1 MPTDITP
8 TILIADD
15 EPEIRKAL
23 ERIIKHK
30 GFSTKVAADGREA
43 LDIIQSDQ
51 IDVLLADLQMPRMS
65 GMELLKATKTVNPE
79 IEVIMITGHGGVED
93 AVEAIKIGAYDF
105 ISKPPRKAII
115 ERVIERAAEKQML
128 DREIQNLRDRLDAL
142 ESAQEIIGNSS
153 AMKRIMET
161 VHQVASSSATVLILG
176 ESGTGKERIAD
187 AVHLQSRRKDQPFI
201 KVNCRAL
208 PENLLEAEFF
218 GTEKG
223 AYTGASSQRVGRF
236 EAAHEGTLMLDEVSE
251 MTMAMQVK
259 LLRVLQEGEFERLGS
274 TKTIK
279 VDVRLIAATNKNLE
293 EAVKAGTFREDMYY
307 RLNVIP
313 LTLPSL
319 RDRKEDIPLLAHH
332 FLQIYAQK
340 NGKVI
345 KGITPQVLDGLTRY
359 KWPGNVRELE
369 NVIERAVVMCTTD
382 EISTDGLPAH
392 ISQAEKHA
400 GQLMIP
406 IGTPLK
412 EIEKYVL
419 HQTLDHVGGDV
430 NVAAGLLGIASRT
443 IYRKLGEKRQQ
454 GNDSENNLKK
464 T

>member
-1 MPTDITP
+1 
-8 TILIADD
+8 
-15 EPEIRKAL
+15 
-23 ERIIKHK
+23 
-30 GFSTKVAADGREA
+30 
-43 LDIIQSDQ
+43 
-51 IDVLLADLQMPRMS
+51 
-65 GMELLKATKTVNPE
+65 
-79 IEVIMITGHGGVED
+79 
-93 AVEAIKIGAYDF
+93 
-105 ISKPPRKAII
+105 
-115 ERVIERAAEKQML
+115 
-128 DREIQNLRDRLDAL
+128 
-142 ESAQEIIGNSS
+142 
-153 AMKRIMET
+153 
-161 VHQVASSSATVLILG
+161 
-176 ESGTGKERIAD
+176 
-187 AVHLQSRRKDQPFI
+187 
-201 KVNCRAL
+201 
-208 PENLLEAEFF
+208 
-218 GTEKG
+218 
-223 AYTGASSQRVGRF
+223 
-236 EAAHEGTLMLDEVSE
+236 MLDEVSE

-382 EISTDGLPAH
+382 EISIDGLPAH

-412 EIEKYVL
+412 EIEEYVL